1 MNVWL
6 AFMLLLFSGVHILMM
21 KVILTA
27 LVWTSLFLGADYFL
41 TGMHNDAID
50 NKLGTIAGVG
60 AGVIVVFGFVR
71 RRA

>member
-6 AFMLLLFSGVHILMM
+6 AFMLLLFGGVHILIM

-27 LVWTSLFLGADYFL
+27 LVWTSLFLGADYLL

-50 NKLGTIAGVG
+50 NKLGAIAGLG